1 LGEVRRQEGLRP
13 HAVAGRLG
21 ISIGQLLA
29 QEQPTADMRLS
40 DLYRWQ
46 AALGVPASELLEES
60 GCDFSRPTRLRATLL
75 RVMKTV
81 RSIQQEAGQ
90 DSIRRLAQRLAD
102 DLVGMMPEL
111 EGTGAW
117 PTLGQRGKAREP
129 GQAFFRRIGLDAI
142 DDLDGLEE

>member
-1 LGEVRRQEGLRP
+1 LGEIRRQEGLRP
-13 HAVAGRLG
+13 DTVARRLG

-29 QEQPTADMRLS
+29 QEQPTADIRLS

-81 RSIQQEAGQ
+81 RSIQEQARE
-90 DSIRRLAQRLAD
+90 DSIRRLAERLAG

-111 EGTGAW
+111 EGTAAW
-117 PTLGQRGKAREP
+117 PTLGQRGKARDL

-142 DDLDGLEE
+142 DDLDAPEE